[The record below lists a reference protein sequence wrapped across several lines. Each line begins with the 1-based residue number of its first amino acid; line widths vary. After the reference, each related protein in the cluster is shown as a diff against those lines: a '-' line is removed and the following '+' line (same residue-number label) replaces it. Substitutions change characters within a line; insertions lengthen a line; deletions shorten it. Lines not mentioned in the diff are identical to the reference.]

1 MGCSYGPVPII
12 PDINHKIRSS
22 VFVGADAP
30 LVVEVSSPSWAREHK
45 IRVRQHLAYVRKIG
59 AHLGM
64 PVQNMTHGRW
74 WKLDSPPAVVDAM
87 VGEFQ
92 WILPC
97 ASIRG

>member
-64 PVQNMTHGRW
+64 RW
-74 WKLDSPPAVVDAM
+74 YPKTRQVAKRES
-87 VGEFQ
+87 
-92 WILPC
+92 
-97 ASIRG
+97 SS